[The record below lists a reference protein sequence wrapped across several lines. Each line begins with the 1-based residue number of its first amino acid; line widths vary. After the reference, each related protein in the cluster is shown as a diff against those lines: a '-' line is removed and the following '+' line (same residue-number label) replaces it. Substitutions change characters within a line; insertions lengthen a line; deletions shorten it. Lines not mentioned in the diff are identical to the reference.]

1 MKCQINKKNN
11 SQCDKDS
18 IINENDL
25 NMCKQ
30 HYKAFVKN
38 KFHQYGTTKDTEQCF
53 NNLTIKD
60 FLFSRK
66 IQLSNLND

>member
-30 HYKAFVKN
+30 HYKAFIKTN
-38 KFHQYGTTKDTEQCF
+38 SINMEQQ
-53 NNLTIKD
+53 
-60 FLFSRK
+60 K
-66 IQLSNLND
+66 IQNNVLII